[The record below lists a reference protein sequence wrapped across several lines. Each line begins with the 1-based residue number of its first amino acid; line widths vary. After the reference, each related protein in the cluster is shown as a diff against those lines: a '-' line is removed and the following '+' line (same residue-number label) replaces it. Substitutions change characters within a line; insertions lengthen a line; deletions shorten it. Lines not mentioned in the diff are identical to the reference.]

1 MATVIERKQTAFRL
15 STSLL
20 NKLKEAAER
29 ENRSLNNYVESVL
42 MDAVNSNP
50 NKLTLAAM
58 KEARENRDL
67 ETLDADNLESVVASL
82 QEYVYTEKT
91 GQFKKDLKRIQNNSK
106 KIEHLKAVLTS
117 LQETGVV
124 PENYNPHKLTGN
136 YNGFME
142 CHVENDL
149 LLIWLDEEEN
159 IIKLVRLGSH
169 SELF

>member
-1 MATVIERKQTAFRL
+1 MFT
-15 STSLL
+15 
-20 NKLKEAAER
+20 LK
-29 ENRSLNNYVESVL
+29 
-42 MDAVNSNP
+42 M
-50 NKLTLAAM
+50 
-58 KEARENRDL
+58 
-67 ETLDADNLESVVASL
+67 
-82 QEYVYTEKT
+82 T
-91 GQFKKDLKRIQNNSK
+91 GQFKKDLKRIQNNPK
-106 KIEHLKAVLTS
+106 KIENLKTVLTS

-169 SELF
+169 SEIF